1 MGDSLM
7 WAAGVAN
14 SASVAPPMWIAG
26 IIGIVLGIGLCW
38 AMLAMWGKGSLRQA
52 NKEAGRLLETAEK
65 EAANR
70 VKAAEIEIKEKLLE
84 RERKFDK
91 DLDRRRR
98 DIEKAE
104 SKAQKQ
110 SETLERKLDTAA
122 RREQSLTDKEKNI
135 ESKLEEVQS
144 EAELLKNKR
153 LDAQKRCEEISGLTT
168 EQAKQMLLESL
179 EEEVG
184 QEAAA
189 LIRRVESETQET
201 ANKKARQIIT
211 LAIQKCA
218 TDQVSE
224 TTVSVVSLPSDE
236 MKGRIIG
243 REGRNI
249 RALEAATG
257 VNIIIDDT
265 PEAVVLSCFDPMRR
279 EVARQVLEKLLSDGR
294 IHPGRI
300 EEVTAK
306 IEKEINENI
315 RETGERV
322 VFDLGIHGMRAE
334 LTKLLGRLQYRTS
347 YGQNVLLH
355 TQEVVHL
362 METMASELGV
372 DAQIAK
378 RAGLLHD
385 IGKAVSYEMEGTHA
399 SIGAEMARKNNEPPA
414 VVHAVA
420 AHHWEEE
427 PRTVIAVLLQ
437 AADAISAA
445 RPGARRETLESY
457 VKRLE
462 NLERIAASQ
471 DGVKKA
477 YALQAGREIRVMAEP
492 TQLNDNDCAKLA
504 RDITKQVEAEMEY
517 PGQIRVTVC
526 RELRVSET
534 AK

>member
-1 MGDSLM
+1 MGDP
-7 WAAGVAN
+7 GT
-14 SASVAPPMWIAG
+14 WIAG
-26 IIGIVLGIGLCW
+26 IIGLLVGGAGAW
-38 AMLAMWGKGSLRQA
+38 GAMAAMRRNTVDRAKGDAKRIRV
-52 NKEAGRLLETAEK
+52 EAEA

-70 VKAAEIEIKEKLLE
+70 VKSAEVEAKEKLLE
-84 RERKFDK
+84 REREFER
-91 DLDRRRR
+91 DLHRRRR
-98 DIEKAE
+98 EMERIEAKLQKRESLLEKKIDSAERHERSMMEKDKRLEEKLAEAEAKAE
-104 SKAQKQ
+104 QYEKLRA
-110 SETLERKLDTAA
+110 EALRK
-122 RREQSLTDKEKNI
+122 
-135 ESKLEEVQS
+135 
-144 EAELLKNKR
+144 
-153 LDAQKRCEEISGLTT
+153 CEELSGLTVD
-168 EQAKQMLLESL
+168 QAKDMLLRSL
-179 EEEVG
+179 EEDIK

-189 LIRRVESETQET
+189 LIRRVETETKEN

-224 TTVSVVSLPSDE
+224 STVSVVNLPNDE

-279 EVARQVLEKLLSDGR
+279 EIARQTLEKLLGDGR

-300 EEVTAK
+300 EEVVAK
-306 IEKEINENI
+306 VEKEVNDNI
-315 RETGERV
+315 RETGERTA
-322 VFDLGIHGMRAE
+322 FDLGIHGMHPE
-334 LTKLLGRLQYRTS
+334 LLKLLGRLKYRTS
-347 YGQNVLLH
+347 YGQNVLMH

-372 DAQIAK
+372 DAQLAK

-399 SIGAEMARKNNEPPA
+399 MIGAELARKYNEPPA
-414 VVHAVA
+414 VVHAMA
-420 AHHWEEE
+420 SHHWEEE
-427 PRTVIAVLLQ
+427 PKTIIAVLLQ

-462 NLERIAASQ
+462 NLERIANSYE
-471 DGVKKA
+471 GVDKA
-477 YALQAGREIRVMAEP
+477 YALQAGREIRIAVEP
-492 TQLNDNDCAKLA
+492 TAMNDNDCSKLA
-504 RDITKQVEAEMEY
+504 RDITKQIESELEY
-517 PGQIRVTVC
+517 PGQIKVTVC
-526 RELRVSET
+526 REMRVTEY

>member
-1 MGDSLM
+1 MMSDPGT
-7 WAAGVAN
+7 
-14 SASVAPPMWIAG
+14 WIAG
-26 IIGIVLGIGLCW
+26 IVCLAIGGAGAW
-38 AMLAMWGKGSLRQA
+38 AYLDFSGKRNLRRIREQA
-52 NKEAGRLLETAEK
+52 EQLRLQAEK

-70 VKAAEIEIKEKLLE
+70 VKTAEVEAKEKLLE
-84 RERKFDK
+84 MEREFERE
-91 DLDRRRR
+91 LARRRR
-98 DIEKAE
+98 EIDRAEGKYAKRENFLEKKIESVE
-104 SKAQKQ
+104 
-110 SETLERKLDTAA
+110 
-122 RREQSLTDKEKNI
+122 RRERSLVEKENQYDRRI
-135 ESKLEEVQS
+135 Q
-144 EAELLKNKR
+144 EAEVRAEELKR
-153 LDAQKRCEEISGLTT
+153 LRAEAQRRCEEISGLTV
-168 EQAKQMLLESL
+168 EQAKAMLLESL
-179 EEEVG
+179 EEVVR
-184 QEAAA
+184 QDSAA
-189 LIRRVESETQET
+189 LVRRVETETKEI

-224 TTVSVVSLPSDE
+224 TTVSVVNLPNDE

-265 PEAVVLSCFDPMRR
+265 PEAVVLSCFDPLRR
-279 EVARQVLEKLLSDGR
+279 EIARQTLERLLSDGR

-300 EEVTAK
+300 EEVAAK
-306 IEKEINENI
+306 VEKEVNDNI

-322 VFDLGIHGMRAE
+322 AFDVGIPGLHPE
-334 LTKLLGRLQYRTS
+334 LIKLLGRLKYRTS
-347 YGQNVLLH
+347 YGQNVLGH

-362 METMASELGV
+362 METMASEVGV

-399 SIGAEMARKNNEPPA
+399 LIGAELAKKYNEPPA

-420 AHHWEEE
+420 AHHWEDE

-462 NLERIAASQ
+462 SQEQIAQSY
-471 DGVKKA
+471 DGVNKA
-477 YALQAGREIRVMAEP
+477 YAMQAGREIRVIVEP
-492 TQLNDNDCAKLA
+492 AALNDNDCAKLA
-504 RDITKQVEAEMEY
+504 RDITKRIESEIEY
-517 PGQIRVTVC
+517 PGQIKVTVC
-526 RELRVSET
+526 REMRVTEY

>member
-1 MGDSLM
+1 
-7 WAAGVAN
+7 
-14 SASVAPPMWIAG
+14 
-26 IIGIVLGIGLCW
+26 
-38 AMLAMWGKGSLRQA
+38 MLEIER
-52 NKEAGRLLETAEK
+52 EFEK
-65 EAANR
+65 ELVR
-70 VKAAEIEIKEKLLE
+70 RRRELDRAEFKFQKREAVLEKKIESAER
-84 RERKFDK
+84 RERSLADKEK
-91 DLDRRRR
+91 DLDRK
-98 DIEKAE
+98 IQENAE
-104 SKAQKQ
+104 RGEELQRLRAEAQ
-110 SETLERKLDTAA
+110 R
-122 RREQSLTDKEKNI
+122 
-135 ESKLEEVQS
+135 
-144 EAELLKNKR
+144 
-153 LDAQKRCEEISGLTT
+153 RCEEISGLTT
-168 EQAKQMLLESL
+168 EQAKAMLLESL
-179 EEEVG
+179 EEEVR

-189 LIRRVESETQET
+189 MIRRVESETKQE

-224 TTVSVVSLPSDE
+224 TTVSVVPLPGDE

-265 PEAVVLSCFDPMRR
+265 PEAVVLSCFDPLRR
-279 EVARQVLEKLLSDGR
+279 EIARQTLERLLSDGR

-300 EEVTAK
+300 EEVAAK
-306 IEKEINENI
+306 VEKEVNDNI

-322 VFDLGIHGMRAE
+322 AFDLGIHGVHPE
-334 LTKLLGRLQYRTS
+334 LIKLLGRLKYRTS
-347 YGQNVLLH
+347 YGQNVLAH

-362 METMASELGV
+362 MATMAAELGV
-372 DAQIAK
+372 DVAIAK

-399 SIGAEMARKNNEPPA
+399 SIGAELAKKYNEPPA
-414 VVHAVA
+414 VVHAIGS
-420 AHHWEEE
+420 HHWEEE

-462 NLERIAASQ
+462 SLEAIAQSY
-471 DGVKKA
+471 DGVNKA
-477 YALQAGREIRVMAEP
+477 YAMQAGREIRVAVEP
-492 TQLNDNDCAKLA
+492 AQLNDNDCAKLA
-504 RDITKQVEAEMEY
+504 RDITKRIESDIEY
-517 PGQIRVTVC
+517 PGQIKVTVC
-526 RELRVSET
+526 REMRVTEY